1 MSSYHRALSHTPN
14 ERPTSAPSSR
24 SSSTEQKPG
33 ASPKACSPNFEGS
46 TITALAVCVE
56 SRIAAPGS
64 ITSPREMSTNAS
76 ACTTSTHTSLDDTA
90 SGSATSPACPKIDF
104 LDSSLPVGSRRKRLP
119 GCPHFTYGRGV
130 FQSLE
135 KAGLTRDNWYPL
147 AQDRGSW
154 RSLVKRAVHNRT
166 SSAHASPVHSLV
178 AVQTVLGQLAP
189 I

>member
-1 MSSYHRALSHTPN
+1 MNLL
-14 ERPTSAPSSR
+14 APSVGTILPIFLYGAEAWCL
-24 SSSTEQKPG
+24 TEGMLAKLRRFQ
-33 ASPKACSPNFEGS
+33 
-46 TITALAVCVE
+46 ITALAVCVE
-56 SRIAAPGS
+56 SRIATPGS

-76 ACTTSTHTSLDDTA
+76 ACTTSTHTSLDDTS

-119 GCPHFTYGRGV
+119 GCPPFTYGRGV
-130 FQSLE
+130 FKSLE
-135 KAGLTRDNWYPL
+135 KAGLTRDNWYQL

-178 AVQTVLGQLAP
+178 AVQTVLGQLVPFQGAARLAP
-189 I
+189 